1 MTLKPCLHGIN
12 KRISNKLFMLRTI
25 CKYLNYDN
33 SILVYKQTIMT
44 IFDYSG
50 FMLFSLDVKDK
61 RDLRIRK
68 NDVLRFCYNV
78 KLMNHVSIV
87 DLQELAQLS
96 SPKQRRIRQ
105 WLGLQ
110 FLLYVKG
117 HRSACNSGQ
126 CHKSRT
132 DTKIGKIM

>member
-50 FMLFSLDVKDK
+50 FMFFSLGKMMYCG
-61 RDLRIRK
+61 
-68 NDVLRFCYNV
+68 F
-78 KLMNHVSIV
+78 
-87 DLQELAQLS
+87 
-96 SPKQRRIRQ
+96 
-105 WLGLQ
+105 
-110 FLLYVKG
+110 
-117 HRSACNSGQ
+117 
-126 CHKSRT
+126 